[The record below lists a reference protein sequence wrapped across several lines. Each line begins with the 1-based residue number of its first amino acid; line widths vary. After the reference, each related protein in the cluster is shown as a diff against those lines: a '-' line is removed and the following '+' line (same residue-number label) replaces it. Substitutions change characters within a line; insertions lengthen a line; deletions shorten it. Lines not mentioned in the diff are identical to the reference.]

1 MTIYD
6 QIESALDLMT
16 DLEREIA
23 CYFMGQPISKDALAS
38 TIVTKQ
44 LHISQAALTRFA
56 KKCGFKGYREFV
68 FEYLKSHETI
78 SQQLY
83 GLQND
88 NTKKVFVN
96 YQEMV
101 SKSADIIDEEQ
112 LLEVSHMIEQ
122 ADRVYFYGKGSSSLV
137 AKEFKIRLMRLGVIC
152 EALDDTDS
160 FSWTNSIVNDRCL
173 VIAFSLSG
181 NTNSVI
187 GALKIASCHGAKTV
201 LFTKQPHTIDY
212 AFDKIIQVASARHL
226 DYGNRISPQI
236 PMLIMVDI
244 IYAQFLDIN
253 KIEKERIFRE
263 TIIQR

>member
-88 NTKKVFVN
+88 NTKKVFMN

-187 GALKIASCHGAKTV
+187 A
-201 LFTKQPHTIDY
+201 
-212 AFDKIIQVASARHL
+212 AFKMKIISL
-226 DYGNRISPQI
+226 CKSN
-236 PMLIMVDI
+236 
-244 IYAQFLDIN
+244 
-253 KIEKERIFRE
+253 IEIFFV
-263 TIIQR
+263 

>member
-88 NTKKVFVN
+88 NTKKVFMN

-112 LLEVSHMIEQ
+112 LLEVSHMI
-122 ADRVYFYGKGSSSLV
+122 
-137 AKEFKIRLMRLGVIC
+137 
-152 EALDDTDS
+152 
-160 FSWTNSIVNDRCL
+160 
-173 VIAFSLSG
+173 
-181 NTNSVI
+181 
-187 GALKIASCHGAKTV
+187 
-201 LFTKQPHTIDY
+201 
-212 AFDKIIQVASARHL
+212 
-226 DYGNRISPQI
+226 
-236 PMLIMVDI
+236 
-244 IYAQFLDIN
+244 
-253 KIEKERIFRE
+253 
-263 TIIQR
+263 